1 VLTILQPPPSR
12 YLTTLATVQGELGVT
27 DAASSAVLLDILRRA
42 SDAIARECGRWANG
56 IPLFGVGTYQETV
69 IGSGSQLL
77 SLACAPVLAVT
88 QVLRDQEVLPV
99 WEPVTNLDDSYAI
112 EDAEAGAL
120 YNPAGW
126 GPTVA
131 MMAWGWQAYSSRYIL
146 PGGTST
152 LRYTVTY
159 TAGYRLP
166 YDTGFPASDP
176 TAGLTLD
183 ATQPPTVPNVPP
195 VLNAPATAMDAPPLP
210 GSVEEACIQTV
221 KAWWLARQ
229 RDPSLASQKTGEQQ
243 ESYVSG
249 YGDRALP
256 TVALG
261 LLRNYRKV
269 VS

>member
-1 VLTILQPPPSR
+1 VLTILVAPPSR

-42 SDAIARECGRWANG
+42 SDAIARECGR
-56 IPLFGVGTYQETV
+56 PFFGAGTYQET
-69 IGSGSQLL
+69 IKGSGSQLL
-77 SLACAPVLAVT
+77 SVT
-88 QVLRDQEVLPV
+88 CTPLLSVSQVLRDQEVLPV
-99 WEPVTNLDDSYAI
+99 YQANQNMDDAYAI
-112 EDAEAGAL
+112 EDSEAGVL

-126 GPTVA
+126 GQTVA
-131 MMAWGWQAYSSRYIL
+131 LMSWGWQAYASRYIL
-146 PGGTST
+146 PGGTAT

-166 YDTGFPASDP
+166 YDTGFPASNP

-183 ATQPPTVPNVPP
+183 TTMPPTVPNVPP
-195 VLNAPATAMDAPPLP
+195 VLNAPAIPADAPPLP
-210 GSVEEACIQTV
+210 GSVEEACIVTV

-229 RDPSLASQKTGEQQ
+229 RDPALASQKTGEQQ

-261 LLRNYRKV
+261 LLRNYRKTIA
-269 VS
+269 